1 MSSGRTADD
10 ILYDAIYQYYI
21 EKHLKNKW
29 PDTVYL
35 KVLETLE
42 KVHADFL
49 EEKHKGDDIC

>member
-1 MSSGRTADD
+1 MSSGRTTDD

-21 EKHLKNKW
+21 ESHLKNKW

-42 KVHADFL
+42 KVHMDFL
-49 EEKHKGDDIC
+49 EEKHRGDKLC